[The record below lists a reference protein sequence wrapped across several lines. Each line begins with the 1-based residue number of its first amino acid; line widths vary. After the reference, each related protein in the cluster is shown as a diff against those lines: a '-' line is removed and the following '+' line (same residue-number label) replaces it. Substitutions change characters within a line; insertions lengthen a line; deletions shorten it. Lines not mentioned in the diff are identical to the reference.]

1 MKEETITK
9 ETEKPLETLQFE
21 IIGFMR
27 TRSEAG
33 QLVTAEEIYS
43 EFFRMGL
50 LQSEKEEAFA
60 EFEILLKETVKQNEE
75 LKEILD
81 GKGLSH
87 YYSAQSMAE
96 TYARILIQREGGPL
110 LLMAEVIRE
119 NSRRYPRPV
128 PLNIFED
135 SPFELTPEQILFCL
149 KEMADEKEYQ
159 DIEQTTTSIGTVFL
173 YSRQY
178 LEPDHAAMLA
188 EWLDVGQSNNP

>member
-1 MKEETITK
+1 MEKQNQEDATVIAITD
-9 ETEKPLETLQFE
+9 F
-21 IIGFMR
+21 IR
-27 TRSEAG
+27 RRSEAG
-33 QLVTAEEIYS
+33 QLVTAEDLYR
-43 EFFRMGL
+43 EFLRMGL
-50 LQSEKEEAFA
+50 LTEKENPLPELEA
-60 EFEILLKETVKQNEE
+60 LLKETVKQNEE
-75 LKEILD
+75 VKEILD

-87 YYSAQSMAE
+87 YYSVQSMAE
-96 TYARILIQREGGPL
+96 TYARILIQREGDPL

-128 PLNIFED
+128 PLTIFEE

-149 KEMADEKEYQ
+149 KKMAGEEDYQ

-173 YSRQY
+173 YSRQH